1 MAFVEEPLVETI
13 LAQRLIHALAQMR
26 TDIDGAGRIFDNP
39 DETMPFFDRQRD
51 QILFV
56 AGFHAERI
64 GEADATQLAIIGE
77 RPAMIWGGE
86 ATARAA
92 LPRKQPAAAIAAE
105 IQICPHRPIRNQRTD
120 QFTR

>member
-13 LAQRLIHALAQMR
+13 PAQRLIHALAQMR

-51 QILFV
+51 QILLV

-64 GEADATQLAIIGE
+64 GEADAQQLAVIGE
-77 RPAMIWGGE
+77 RPAMIRSE
-86 ATARAA
+86 EHTSELQSLMSISYAVFCLKKKKR
-92 LPRKQPAAAIAAE
+92 E
-105 IQICPHRPIRNQRTD
+105 N
-120 QFTR
+120 